1 MILFGFLFFLLGL
14 TCLVGL
20 FAVRE
25 SRKSEEDYFLASQS
39 VSPYSLAFS
48 STASK
53 FSGFIF
59 AGFMGAAYLNGTMVI
74 WLGLGLLLGHV
85 LVYALTV
92 SRLQSMN
99 SSGWALSIGELL
111 TFWNGENRVLLRRF
125 IGLLTLFFLSFYA
138 AAQLKAGGMA
148 LEVALGQPLYVGI
161 LLSTAII
168 LFYCW
173 SGGIRA
179 SIWTDSAQIIM
190 MTLSLLLILVMAV
203 AKEGGVAELVAS
215 FNATAPGT
223 DLIPQNLSIGGYSGW
238 MIFCFG
244 SLGFGMSILGQPHIL
259 IRAMALKDVRDTR
272 KFIVTNYTFEAFF
285 VLLFTLVGLSTR
297 VILQDS
303 GAFEPELALFLS
315 AKEMLPPLAV
325 GFVLAGVFSSTLSTA
340 DSQILSCSASLMR
353 DLPEPPKQSLF
364 QAKLGTVGVAC
375 VATAL
380 ALFAEQDIFSL
391 VAFAYTGL
399 GASIGSVLV
408 LRLLNDTISERGAL
422 LVALVGGTTV
432 VVWNMLDLGSY
443 INESIPGFSAAL
455 LVYLGYKAV
464 AKLPHASDAGT

>member
-1 MILFGFLFFLLGL
+1 MLFGFLFFLLGL
-14 TCLVGL
+14 TCLVGF

-25 SRKSEEDYFLASQS
+25 SRKSEEDYFLASQTI
-39 VSPYSLAFS
+39 SPYSLAFS
-48 STASK
+48 SSASK
-53 FSGFIF
+53 YSGFIF
-59 AGFMGAAYLNGTMVI
+59 AGFMGAAYLNGTLVI
-74 WLGLGLLLGHV
+74 WLGLGLLLGHC
-85 LVYALTV
+85 LVYALAV

-203 AKEGGVAELVAS
+203 LKEGGIAELVAS
-215 FNATAPGT
+215 FRATAPGT
-223 DLIPQNLSIGGYSGW
+223 ELIPQNLSIGGYSGW
-238 MIFCFG
+238 LIFCFG

-259 IRAMALKDVRDTR
+259 IRAMALKDARDTK
-272 KFIVTNYTFEAFF
+272 KFIVSNYTFEALF

-297 VILQDS
+297 VILQDMS
-303 GAFEPELALFLS
+303 AFEPELALFLS

-353 DLPEPPKQSLF
+353 DLPEPPKQSLL

-375 VATAL
+375 AATVL

-391 VAFAYTGL
+391 VAFAYAGL

-432 VVWNMLDLGSY
+432 VVWNLLDLTSY

-455 LVYLGYKAV
+455 LVYLGCKAV
-464 AKLPHASDAGT
+464 AKLLHASDAGT

>member
-1 MILFGFLFFLLGL
+1 MLFGFLFFLLGL
-14 TCLVGL
+14 TCLVGFL
-20 FAVRE
+20 AVRE
-25 SRKSEEDYFLASQS
+25 SRKSEEDYFLASQTI
-39 VSPYSLAFS
+39 SPYSLAFS
-48 STASK
+48 SSASK
-53 FSGFIF
+53 YSGFIF

-85 LVYALTV
+85 LVYALAV

-190 MTLSLLLILVMAV
+190 MTLSLLLILAIAV
-203 AKEGGVAELVAS
+203 AKEGGITELVAS

-238 MIFCFG
+238 LIFCCG

-259 IRAMALKDVRDTR
+259 IRAMALKDARDTK
-272 KFIVTNYTFEAFF
+272 KFIIANYTFEAFF

-353 DLPEPPKQSLF
+353 DLPEPPRQSLF
-364 QAKLGTVGVAC
+364 QAKLGTVSVAC
-375 VATAL
+375 VATVL
-380 ALFAEQDIFSL
+380 ALFAEQNIFSL
-391 VAFAYTGL
+391 VAFAYAGL

-408 LRLLNDTISERGAL
+408 LRLLNDTISERSAL

-432 VVWNMLDLGSY
+432 VVWNLLDLGSY

-455 LVYLGYKAV
+455 LVYLGCKAV
-464 AKLPHASDAGT
+464 AKLTRASDAGT